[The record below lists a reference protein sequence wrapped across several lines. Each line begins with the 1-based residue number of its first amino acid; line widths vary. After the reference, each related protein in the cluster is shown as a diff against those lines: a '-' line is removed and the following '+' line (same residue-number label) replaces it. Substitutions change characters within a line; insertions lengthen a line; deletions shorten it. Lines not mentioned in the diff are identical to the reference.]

1 MGMGISD
8 HVKRLKVLQ
17 LDFCNHFSQPTKQTT
32 IWVFISHLFR
42 LNA

>member
-17 LDFCNHFSQPTKQTT
+17 LDFCNHFSQPTKQLYG
-32 IWVFISHLFR
+32 FLSHTFSG
-42 LNA
+42 